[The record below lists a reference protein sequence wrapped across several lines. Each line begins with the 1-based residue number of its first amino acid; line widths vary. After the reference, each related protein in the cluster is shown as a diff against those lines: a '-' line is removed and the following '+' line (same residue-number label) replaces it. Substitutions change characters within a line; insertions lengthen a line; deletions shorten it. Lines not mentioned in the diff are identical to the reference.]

1 MKKVEKEFLSPIQR
15 ERLKRGPYF
24 LKQKL
29 RNIEILSEEDEDVLF
44 MNSEKFINAES
55 FEKNEFL
62 IELYRKLIYDKDI
75 TGVLKFMFKHKISIN
90 FKTL

>member
-29 RNIEILSEEDEDVLF
+29 RNIEILSKEDEDILF
-44 MNSEKFINAES
+44 MNSEKFINAEP

-62 IELYRKLIYDKDI
+62 IELYAKLIYDKDI
-75 TGVLKFMFKHKISIN
+75 TDILKFMFKNKISIN

>member
-1 MKKVEKEFLSPIQR
+1 
-15 ERLKRGPYF
+15 

-29 RNIEILSEEDEDVLF
+29 RNIEILSKEDEDILS
-44 MNSEKFINAES
+44 MNSEKFINAEP

-62 IELYRKLIYDKDI
+62 IELYAKLIYDKDI
-75 TGVLKFMFKHKISIN
+75 TDILKFMFKNKISIN